1 MAYTLNLTNGSVLT
15 TVADATINTSAT
27 SLTLIGR
34 NYPRYGEIQN
44 ENFIKLLESF
54 ADTAQPAHPVAGQL
68 YYDSNGSVNRLKVF
82 DGTRFKEVGS
92 AIVASSEPS
101 YANSGDFWL
110 KTTTGQ
116 LFMKT
121 QGTLSSA
128 AFKLIGP
135 LADPGEGANG
145 FVQESISDGTTVHKV
160 ISMYVGDTRV
170 AIFNKDAE
178 FTPSPAITGFSS
190 LKPGLSLNSNISAV
204 LNGTATLA
212 SSVSGGAISGYLRDD
227 ADDTTTGILSIAN
240 NGGLNLGASSTVN
253 LGISSGNLAIKNTTS
268 AGKIYLTARSSVG
281 TDTNIITVQNGSSA
295 YVGILVDPPT
305 VPLDVNGIIKS
316 NSEIRAASNTGV
328 SVGASQQGYLGVE
341 SNNVVLRNAYANAKI
356 ILRAQVG
363 SSNTD
368 IVTLDP
374 TGNSGS
380 LWTKIDST
388 IVPGLD
394 NAYDLGTSAL
404 KWANVRAT
412 TFSGV
417 STSAQY
423 ADLAE
428 KYLADA
434 DYEVGTVVCVGGE
447 KEVTATKLGDRAIG
461 VVSANPAYKMNSE
474 LEGGTYVALKGRV
487 PVKIAGPVKKGD
499 RLVAGNDGW
508 AMTGHGTD
516 VFGIALESNDD
527 MGIKLVEAVIL

>member
-1 MAYTLNLTNGSVLT
+1 
-15 TVADATINTSAT
+15 
-27 SLTLIGR
+27 
-34 NYPRYGEIQN
+34 
-44 ENFIKLLESF
+44 
-54 ADTAQPAHPVAGQL
+54 
-68 YYDSNGSVNRLKVF
+68 
-82 DGTRFKEVGS
+82 
-92 AIVASSEPS
+92 
-101 YANSGDFWL
+101 
-110 KTTTGQ
+110 
-116 LFMKT
+116 
-121 QGTLSSA
+121 
-128 AFKLIGP
+128 
-135 LADPGEGANG
+135 
-145 FVQESISDGTTVHKV
+145 
-160 ISMYVGDTRV
+160 
-170 AIFNKDAE
+170 
-178 FTPSPAITGFSS
+178 
-190 LKPGLSLNSNISAV
+190 V
-204 LNGTATLA
+204 LNGTATSA

-281 TDTNIITVQNGSSA
+281 TDTNIVTIQNGSSA

-388 IVPGLD
+388 IVPGLN

-434 DYEVGTVVCVGGE
+434 DYEVGTVVCVGGD